1 MEVRKITVVSTS
13 SNSNYV
19 IETAATTL
27 GELKAVLDEKGI
39 SYEGMAFYEGI
50 SRTQLLD
57 NNSQL
62 PKDVSYKGQVTNEL
76 VFQLTTLNKKIRSGA
91 TSRPE
96 LYAKVKELELQ
107 DAVKEEFGK
116 NFTQVSSTELEAFI
130 IANTPSKGRKSA
142 ATIATP
148 GTIAKPVQEVNLS
161 TTEVLEAR
169 VSLLEKALLKLVS
182 NLENDLDFD
191 EEYAQDIRDILH
203 SKDANKVTEE
213 TKEISPYDQ
222 SEINNMFNGLV

>member
-1 MEVRKITVVSTS
+1 MEIRKITIVSTT
-13 SNSNYV
+13 SNSKNV
-19 IETAATTL
+19 IETTANTL

-39 SYEGMAFYEGI
+39 PHAGMDFFEGV
-50 SRTQLLD
+50 SKTKLLD
-57 NNSQL
+57 NASPL
-62 PKDVSYKGQVTNEL
+62 PKDVPYKGTTTNEL
-76 VFQLTTLNKKIRSGA
+76 VFMLTNSNKKIRSGVA
-91 TSRPE
+91 SRPD

-107 DAVKEEFGK
+107 DAIKEEFGK